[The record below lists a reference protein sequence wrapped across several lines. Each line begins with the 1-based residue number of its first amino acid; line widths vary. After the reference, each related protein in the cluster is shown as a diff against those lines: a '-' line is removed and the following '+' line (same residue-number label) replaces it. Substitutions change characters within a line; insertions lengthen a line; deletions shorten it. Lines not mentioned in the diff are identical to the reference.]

1 MEIIKLR
8 LDQLKPYEK
17 NAKRHT
23 DEQIQH
29 IINSIE
35 RFGMNDPI
43 GIWGEKNVIVEGH
56 GRYFALK
63 KMGVKE
69 VDCIRLDHLSDE
81 ERKAYTLVHN
91 QATLETPFDDD
102 LLKIELDGIFDID
115 MSEFGFELNLD
126 VDEPQEIEEDEVPE
140 EVETRCKLGDIWQ
153 LGDHKLICGDSTD
166 VAVIDR
172 LMDGVKADMM
182 FTDPPYGYNYQSNM
196 RTQSEKFNVLENDDK
211 ILDFFQSIKNT
222 VVGFVYV
229 CTTWKTADKW
239 IELFKKYYDLT
250 NVIIWDK
257 GGGGIGDLF
266 HTFSTDYEMILVCN
280 NGQELRGKRYGSV
293 WNFTNTE
300 ISKMEKEE
308 LLKIV
313 LETKE
318 YYSIWK
324 QKKDNPNEY
333 VHPTQK
339 PVALSARA
347 IRSSTDFDEVV
358 LDCFGGSGSTLIAC
372 EQLNRKCYMCE
383 LDPHYCDVILQRYIN
398 FKGSDADVFLL
409 KDGKKI
415 PYSEANS

>member
-35 RFGMNDPI
+35 QFGMNDPI

-115 MSEFGFELNLD
+115 MSDFGFELNLD
-126 VDEPQEIEEDEVPE
+126 DNEPQEIVEDEVPE

-153 LGDHKLICGDSTD
+153 LGNHRLICGDSTD

-172 LMDGVKADMM
+172 LMDGVKADMV
-182 FTDPPYGYNYQSNM
+182 FTDPPYGYNYQSNY

-222 VVGFVYV
+222 VVGFVFV
-229 CTTWKTADKW
+229 CTTWKTADEW

-293 WNFTNTE
+293 WNFTDTE
-300 ISKMEKEE
+300 ISKMKKEE

-313 LETKE
+313 LEQKE

-324 QKKDNPNEY
+324 QKKDNPNKY

-347 IRSSTDFDEVV
+347 IRSSTDFEGVV

-383 LDPHYCDVILQRYIN
+383 LDEHYCSVIIERWEQFTGQKAVKLN
-398 FKGSDADVFLL
+398 
-409 KDGKKI
+409 
-415 PYSEANS
+415 